1 MGHTCCVRECEEER
15 RNTDTYRFLGIRN
28 LVESSF
34 HTLFLYNLYYLF
46 YLFIFF
52 CTICCIQNSSFFISV
67 IRGFSIKFF

>member
-52 CTICCIQNSSFFISV
+52 FYYFLLFVAYKIPLSLYL
-67 IRGFSIKFF
+67 

>member
-34 HTLFLYNLYYLF
+34 HTLFLYYLF

-52 CTICCIQNSSFFISV
+52 FYYFLLFVAYKIPLSLYL
-67 IRGFSIKFF
+67 